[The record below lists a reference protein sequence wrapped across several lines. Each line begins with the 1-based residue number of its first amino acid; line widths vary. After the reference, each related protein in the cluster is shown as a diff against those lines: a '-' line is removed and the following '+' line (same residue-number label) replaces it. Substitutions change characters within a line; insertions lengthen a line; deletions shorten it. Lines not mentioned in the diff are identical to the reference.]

1 MLISNFLKDVRLSDN
16 PIADPAKGGA
26 PRFVL
31 VARLGKVGILNG
43 SEVYA
48 NSPDVFF
55 RMYNTLYRYMTS
67 LILLAMS
74 R

>member
-1 MLISNFLKDVRLSDN
+1 MTVLISNFLKDVRLSDN

-31 VARLGKVGILNG
+31 VARVGKVGILNG

-48 NSPDVFF
+48 NSLDVFLECTI
-55 RMYNTLYRYMTS
+55 RCTDVWHP
-67 LILLAMS
+67 
-74 R
+74 

>member
-1 MLISNFLKDVRLSDN
+1 MAILISNFLKDVRLSDN

-31 VARLGKVGILNG
+31 VARLGKVEILNG
-43 SEVYA
+43 SEVLA
-48 NSPDVFF
+48 DSLNVSSVC
-55 RMYNTLYRYMTS
+55 MLYKYTS
-67 LILLAMS
+67 LIFLAMY

>member
-1 MLISNFLKDVRLSDN
+1 MTVLISNFLKDVRLSDN

-43 SEVYA
+43 SEVYV
-48 NSPDVFF
+48 NSLDVFLEC
-55 RMYNTLYRYMTS
+55 T
-67 LILLAMS
+67 ICCKDI
-74 R
+74 

>member
-1 MLISNFLKDVRLSDN
+1 LKDVRLSDN
-16 PIADPAKGGA
+16 PVADPAKGGA

-48 NSPDVFF
+48 NSLDIFLNVQ
-55 RMYNTLYRYMTS
+55 YLVRYMTS

>member
-1 MLISNFLKDVRLSDN
+1 MTVLISNFLKDVRLSDN
-16 PIADPAKGGA
+16 PIADPAKSGA

-43 SEVYA
+43 I
-48 NSPDVFF
+48 NSLDVFF
-55 RMYNTLYRYMTS
+55 RMYNMLYRYMTS